1 MGYIFPRYIASWAN
15 MLILDGLE
23 EDEDLGLLFNEFVIE
38 TRKIPLKFVM
48 HFKKM
53 SKFILERVPQECLKE
68 FVEQYKEILE
78 SGNEQTFCSI
88 LEMVDYFN
96 RVINNHPVGI
106 TRIYTL
112 YSRVLTHVSR
122 STVSSRN

>member
-1 MGYIFPRYIASWAN
+1 M
-15 MLILDGLE
+15 
-23 EDEDLGLLFNEFVIE
+23 GLLFNEFVIE

-96 RVINNHPVGI
+96 RVINNHPVEI
-106 TRIYTL
+106 TRIFTL
-112 YSRVLTHVSR
+112 CSRGLTHVSR
-122 STVSSRN
+122 STASSRS